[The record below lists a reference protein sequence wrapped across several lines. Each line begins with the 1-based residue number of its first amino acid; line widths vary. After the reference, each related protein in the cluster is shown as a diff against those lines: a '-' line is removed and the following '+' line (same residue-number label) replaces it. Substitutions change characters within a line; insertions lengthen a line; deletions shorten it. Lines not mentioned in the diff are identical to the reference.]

1 MARPPSPFP
10 EADAR
15 FWAPYKAVAARY
27 GHEVKLTGTIG
38 RHEADFDLP
47 SVPWS
52 LTGVPKAR
60 LWHNLRQSFVAL
72 DAMGVENPLR
82 VMAAMRAE
90 TPLATCTQDLDGGIR
105 FRLLVPKLDFAV
117 PLSAQENDVRHAM
130 LQVLS
135 VRRWWRLNMPNWA
148 RWREAAANGPPLLE
162 ARRIPAHHTWKL
174 RQAVLRPH
182 QDIREM
188 AWAGDTDETTYHFGA
203 FADGQMLAIASMF
216 RAEFPAPG
224 TRPGLTF
231 AFEGPCAQL
240 RGMATDPAARGRRL
254 GMGILKW
261 CMAHAA
267 NQGERVFWCNARTS
281 AIPFYEKGGMRVV
294 SDVHDLRDSGP
305 HVVMVRELET
315 NNAPAE

>member
-1 MARPPSPFP
+1 MTRPPSPFP
-10 EADAR
+10 EGDKR
-15 FWAPYKAVAARY
+15 FWEPYREVAARY
-27 GHEVKLTGTIG
+27 AHEVKLAATIA
-38 RHEADFDLP
+38 RHEAEFDLP
-47 SVPWS
+47 AVPWS

-72 DAMGVENPLR
+72 DATGIEHPLR

-105 FRLLVPKLDFAV
+105 LRLLVPKLDFRVSLAE
-117 PLSAQENDVRHAM
+117 QQNDVRHAL

-148 RWREAAANGPPLLE
+148 RWREVAANGPPLLE

-188 AWAGDTDETTYHFGA
+188 AWVGDTDETTVHFGA
-203 FADGQMLAIASMF
+203 FADGQMLAIASLF

-224 TRPGLTF
+224 SRPGLSF
-231 AFEGPCAQL
+231 AFEGPCTQL
-240 RGMATDPAARGRRL
+240 RGMATDPAAQGKGL
-254 GMGILKW
+254 GMGLLKW
-261 CMAHAA
+261 CLGHAE
-267 NQGERVFWCNARTS
+267 NHGERLFWCNARTT

-315 NNAPAE
+315 HNAPAE